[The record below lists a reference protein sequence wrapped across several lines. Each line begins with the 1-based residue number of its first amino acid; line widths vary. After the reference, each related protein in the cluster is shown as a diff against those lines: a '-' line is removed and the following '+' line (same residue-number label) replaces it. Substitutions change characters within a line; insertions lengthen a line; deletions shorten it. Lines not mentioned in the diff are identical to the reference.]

1 MTSIRTRIAPSPT
14 GDPHVGT
21 AYIALFNLCFA
32 RQHGGQF
39 ILRIED
45 TDQVRSTRKSEDDI
59 LDALKWLQLEW
70 DEGPDKGGPYG
81 PYRQSERS
89 AIYQE
94 HVKVLLEKGHAFHC
108 FCTAERL
115 EDLRKQQSADKQQPG
130 YDGLCMHLS
139 ADDVVQRLHRK
150 DAYVIRMK
158 VPREGKCTIRDLL
171 RENVEIEWSH
181 VDMQVLMKSDGLPT
195 YHLANVV
202 DDHLMRITHVIRGEE
217 WLNSAPKHLL
227 LYQYFGWEAP
237 VLCHMPLLRNADRSK
252 LSKRK
257 NPTSIGYYQRMGYLP
272 EAVIN
277 YLGMMGWS
285 MPDGNEKF
293 SVQEM
298 IAAFDINRVSLGGP
312 VFDAEKLDWLNGRY
326 LRESL
331 SDIEFLQRYAEWAFQ
346 AEKMHQIIPLIKPR
360 VERFSDV
367 VPLAGF
373 FLAGMPALTPAAF
386 VHTRV
391 DTETSLKILQYVA
404 WRLEEV
410 PAWHRDRI
418 ELVLVALAEKMG
430 LKIRDLLFPVF
441 VAIAGTS
448 VSVSVIDSMA
458 ILGLDLTRARLRHA
472 MGTLGGISGKQQKNL
487 EKEYQQL
494 GL

>member
-1 MTSIRTRIAPSPT
+1 
-14 GDPHVGT
+14 
-21 AYIALFNLCFA
+21 
-32 RQHGGQF
+32 
-39 ILRIED
+39 
-45 TDQVRSTRKSEDDI
+45 
-59 LDALKWLQLEW
+59 
-70 DEGPDKGGPYG
+70 
-81 PYRQSERS
+81 
-89 AIYQE
+89 
-94 HVKVLLEKGHAFHC
+94 
-108 FCTAERL
+108 
-115 EDLRKQQSADKQQPG
+115 
-130 YDGLCMHLS
+130 
-139 ADDVVQRLHRK
+139 
-150 DAYVIRMK
+150 
-158 VPREGKCTIRDLL
+158 
-171 RENVEIEWSH
+171 
-181 VDMQVLMKSDGLPT
+181 
-195 YHLANVV
+195 
-202 DDHLMRITHVIRGEE
+202 
-217 WLNSAPKHLL
+217 
-227 LYQYFGWEAP
+227 
-237 VLCHMPLLRNADRSK
+237 
-252 LSKRK
+252 
-257 NPTSIGYYQRMGYLP
+257 
-272 EAVIN
+272 
-277 YLGMMGWS
+277 